1 MQKLIRFL
9 VQYNFII
16 LFIIIEIFSISLIVR
31 YNPYQ
36 REIFSSGIQELSA
49 YVYDKYNSVTSYFNL
64 KNENIQLRKE
74 NSLLTSERIYGN
86 RTIDSDSIIISNPI
100 NDYEII
106 ASNVINLTYNKRN
119 NYLIL
124 DKGSKDGVK
133 RDMAVLGPEGIVGV
147 IIGVSNNYSSAISVL
162 NAKTGISAKIKK
174 NAYFGIMTWNG
185 LNYRRCV
192 LKEIPDFVD
201 LNIGDTI
208 VTSSYSAIFPEG
220 QLIGFVNNTNKI
232 EGSGFQEVEILL
244 STDFKKLSYAY
255 IIKNNNRNELIDL
268 KKNTINDQLDN

>member
-1 MQKLIRFL
+1 
-9 VQYNFII
+9 
-16 LFIIIEIFSISLIVR
+16 
-31 YNPYQ
+31 
-36 REIFSSGIQELSA
+36 
-49 YVYDKYNSVTSYFNL
+49 
-64 KNENIQLRKE
+64 
-74 NSLLTSERIYGN
+74 
-86 RTIDSDSIIISNPI
+86 
-100 NDYEII
+100 
-106 ASNVINLTYNKRN
+106 
-119 NYLIL
+119 
-124 DKGSKDGVK
+124 
-133 RDMAVLGPEGIVGV
+133 
-147 IIGVSNNYSSAISVL
+147 
-162 NAKTGISAKIKK
+162 
-174 NAYFGIMTWNG
+174 
-185 LNYRRCV
+185 CV